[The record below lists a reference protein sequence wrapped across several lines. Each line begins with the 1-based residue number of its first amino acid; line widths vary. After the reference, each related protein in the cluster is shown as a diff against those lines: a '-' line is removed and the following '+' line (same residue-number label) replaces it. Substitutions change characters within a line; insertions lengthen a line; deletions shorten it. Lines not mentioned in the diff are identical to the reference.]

1 MAILVNKDSRVIC
14 QGITG
19 RNGTFHSLACRD
31 YGTNM
36 VGGVTPGKK
45 GVSVDGIPVFN
56 TVKEAVKETGA
67 NVSLIFIPAA
77 HAKDPILE
85 AVDAGIMVIVCI
97 TEGIPP
103 LDTASALFTVKAEGR
118 HLIGPNTPG
127 IISPVDRCKVGIM
140 PGYIHK
146 PGRVGVISR
155 SGTLTYEVVDQLT
168 KAGVGQS
175 TCMGL
180 GGDPV
185 VGLSFVDTLEMFKN
199 DPDTDA
205 VVLIGEIGGS
215 AEEQAADYI
224 KKDFGKPVVA
234 YVAGRLAPPGKRM
247 GHAGAII
254 SGGSGT
260 AQSKIK
266 ALSDAGVHVVENLTM
281 VGSAM
286 SNILKAS

>member
-1 MAILVNKDSRVIC
+1 MAILVNRESRIIC

-31 YGTNM
+31 YGSNL

-45 GVSVDGIPVFN
+45 GAFVDGIPVFN
-56 TVKEAVKETGA
+56 TVEEAVQETGA

-85 AVDAGIMVIVCI
+85 AVDAGIEVIVCI

-103 LDTASALFTVKAEGR
+103 LDTASALFTVKEKGR
-118 HLIGPNTPG
+118 VLVGPNTPG
-127 IISPVDRCKVGIM
+127 IISPAEKCKVGIM
-140 PGYIHK
+140 PGYIHS
-146 PGRVGVISR
+146 PGPVGVISR

-168 KAGVGQS
+168 KAGMGQS
-175 TCMGL
+175 TCLGL

-185 VGLSFVDTLEMFKN
+185 VGLSFVDCLRLFRD
-199 DPDTDA
+199 DPNTEA

-215 AEEQAADYI
+215 AEEQAADFI
-224 KKDFGKPVVA
+224 KAEFQKPVIA

-260 AQSKIK
+260 AQGKIK
-266 ALSDAGVHVVENLTM
+266 ALKDVGVEVVENLTK
-281 VGSAM
+281 VGQVVREV
-286 SNILKAS
+286 LK

>member
-1 MAILVNKDSRVIC
+1 MAILVNKESRVIC

-19 RNGTFHSLACRD
+19 RNGTFHSIACRD

-45 GVSVDGIPVFN
+45 GTFVDGIPVFN
-56 TVKEAVKETGA
+56 TVEEAVQETGA
-67 NVSLIFIPAA
+67 DVSLIFIPAA

-85 AVDAGIMVIVCI
+85 AVDAGIKVIVCI

-103 LDTASALFTVKAEGR
+103 LDTASALYTVKEKGR
-118 HLIGPNTPG
+118 VLIGPNTPG
-127 IISPVDRCKVGIM
+127 IISPPDKCKVGIM
-140 PGYIHK
+140 PGYIHS
-146 PGRVGVISR
+146 PGPVGVISR

-168 KAGVGQS
+168 KAGMGQS
-175 TCMGL
+175 TCLGL

-185 VGLSFVDTLEMFKN
+185 VGLSFVDCLKMFKD
-199 DPDTDA
+199 DPKTEA

-215 AEEQAADYI
+215 AEERAAEYI
-224 KKDFGKPVVA
+224 KNEFKKPVVA
-234 YVAGRLAPPGKRM
+234 YIAGKLAPPGKRM

-260 AQSKIK
+260 AQGKIK
-266 ALSDAGVHVVENLTM
+266 ALTEAGVTVVENLTR
-281 VGSAM
+281 VGEVM
-286 SNILKAS
+286 RDILA

>member
-1 MAILVNKDSRVIC
+1 MAILVNKESRVIC

-36 VGGVTPGKK
+36 VGGVTPGK
-45 GVSVDGIPVFN
+45 GGDTVDGIPVFS
-56 TVKEAVKETGA
+56 TVWEAVKETGA
-67 NVSLIFIPAA
+67 NVSIIFIPAA

-85 AVDAGIMVIVCI
+85 AVDAGIQVIACI

-103 LDTASALFTVKAEGR
+103 LDTASALFTVKQEGR

-127 IISPVDRCKVGIM
+127 VISPAHKCKVGIM
-140 PGYIHK
+140 PGYIHT
-146 PGRVGVISR
+146 PGPVGVISR

-168 KAGVGQS
+168 KAGIGQS
-175 TCMGL
+175 TCLGL

-185 VGLSFVDTLEMFKN
+185 VGLSFIDCLKMFRD
-199 DPDTDA
+199 DPETEA

-215 AEEQAADYI
+215 AEEQAADFI
-224 KKDFGKPVVA
+224 KREFNKPVAA

-260 AQSKIK
+260 AQSKIE
-266 ALSDAGVHVVENLTM
+266 ALKNAGVQVVDNLSEVGM
-281 VGSAM
+281 VVRD
-286 SNILKAS
+286 ILK

>member
-1 MAILVNKDSRVIC
+1 MAILVNKESRVIC

-36 VGGVTPGKK
+36 VGGVTPGKE
-45 GVSVDGIPVFN
+45 GETVDGIPVFN
-56 TVKEAVKETGA
+56 SVWKAVQETGA
-67 NVSLIFIPAA
+67 NVSIIFIPAA

-85 AVDAGIMVIVCI
+85 AVDAGIQVIVCI

-103 LDTASALFTVKAEGR
+103 LDTASALYTVRNEGR
-118 HLIGPNTPG
+118 YLVGPNTPG
-127 IISPVDRCKVGIM
+127 VISPGEQCKVGIM

-146 PGRVGVISR
+146 PGPVGVISR

-168 KAGVGQS
+168 RNGVGQS
-175 TCMGL
+175 TCLGL

-185 VGLSFVDTLEMFKN
+185 VGLSFIDCLKMFRD
-199 DPDTDA
+199 DPETEA

-215 AEEQAADYI
+215 AEEQAAEFI
-224 KKDFGKPVVA
+224 KREFNKPVAA
-234 YVAGRLAPPGKRM
+234 YVAGRGAPPGKRM

-260 AQSKIK
+260 AQSKIQ
-266 ALSDAGVHVVENLTM
+266 ALTAAGVTVVDNIAQ
-281 VGSAM
+281 VGAVVRKM
-286 SNILKAS
+286 LG

>member
-1 MAILVNKDSRVIC
+1 MAILVNRESRIIC

-19 RNGTFHSLACRD
+19 RNGTFHSIACRD
-31 YGTNM
+31 YGSNM

-45 GVSVDGIPVFN
+45 GTFVDGIPVFN
-56 TVKEAVKETGA
+56 TVEEAVRETGA

-85 AVDAGIMVIVCI
+85 AVDAGIQVIVCI

-103 LDTASALFTVKAEGR
+103 LDTASALYTVKQKGR
-118 HLIGPNTPG
+118 VLIGPNTPG
-127 IISPVDRCKVGIM
+127 VISPTEKCKVGIM
-140 PGYIHK
+140 PGYIHS
-146 PGRVGVISR
+146 PGPVGVISR

-168 KAGVGQS
+168 KAGMGQS
-175 TCMGL
+175 TCLGL

-185 VGLSFVDTLEMFKN
+185 VGLSFVDCLKMFKE
-199 DPDTDA
+199 DTRTEA

-215 AEEQAADYI
+215 AEEQAAEYI
-224 KKDFGKPVVA
+224 KNEFNKPVIA

-260 AQSKIK
+260 AQGKIK
-266 ALSDAGVHVVENLTM
+266 ALTEVGVTVVENLAK
-281 VGSAM
+281 VGQVVRE
-286 SNILKAS
+286 ILS

>member
-19 RNGTFHSLACRD
+19 RNGTFHSLACRE
-31 YGTNM
+31 YGTNL
-36 VGGVTPGKK
+36 VGGVTPGKQ
-45 GVSVDGIPVFN
+45 GETVDGIPVFN
-56 TVKEAVKETGA
+56 TVFDAVQETGA

-77 HAKDPILE
+77 QAKDPILE
-85 AVDAGIMVIVCI
+85 AVDAGIRVIVCI

-103 LDTASALFTVKAEGR
+103 IDTAAVLYTVRQEGC

-127 IISPVDRCKVGIM
+127 IISPPDRCKVGIM
-140 PGYIHK
+140 PGYIHMEG
-146 PGRVGVISR
+146 PVGVISR

-175 TCMGL
+175 TCLGL

-185 VGLSFVDTLEMFKN
+185 VGLSFVDTLSMFRN
-199 DPDTDA
+199 DPETEA

-215 AEEQAADYI
+215 AEEQAAAFI
-224 KKDFGKPVVA
+224 KEEFNKPVVA

-254 SGGSGT
+254 SGGTGT
-260 AQSKIK
+260 AQGKIE
-266 ALSDAGVHVVENLTM
+266 ALRAAGVTVVENITQ
-281 VGSAM
+281 VGSVVRD
-286 SNILKAS
+286 ILS

>member
-1 MAILVNKDSRVIC
+1 MAILINRESRVIC

-19 RNGTFHSLACRD
+19 RNGTFHSLACRE

-36 VGGVTPGKK
+36 VGGVTPGK
-45 GVSVDGIPVFN
+45 GGSAVDGIPVFN
-56 TVKEAVKETGA
+56 TVWQAVKETGA
-67 NVSLIFIPAA
+67 DVSLIFIPAA

-85 AVDAGIMVIVCI
+85 AVDAGIRVIVCI

-103 LDTASALFTVKAEGR
+103 LDTASALHTVRLEGR
-118 HLIGPNTPG
+118 TLIGPNTPG
-127 IISPVDRCKVGIM
+127 IISPPENCKVGIM

-146 PGRVGVISR
+146 PGPVGVISR

-168 KAGVGQS
+168 KNGLGQS
-175 TCMGL
+175 TCLGL

-185 VGLSFVDTLEMFKN
+185 VGLSFVDVLKKFRD
-199 DPDTDA
+199 DPATEA

-215 AEEQAADYI
+215 AEEQAAEFVKNEFD
-224 KKDFGKPVVA
+224 KPVAA
-234 YVAGRLAPPGKRM
+234 YIAGRQAPPGKRM

-260 AQSKIK
+260 AQGKIQ
-266 ALSDAGVHVVENLTM
+266 ALETAGVTVIENLTQ
-281 VGSAM
+281 VGAVVKKL
-286 SNILKAS
+286 IG

>member
-1 MAILVNKDSRVIC
+1 MAIIVNKESRVIC

-36 VGGVTPGKK
+36 VGGVTPGKQ
-45 GVSVDGIPVFN
+45 GEMVDGIPVFN
-56 TVKEAVKETGA
+56 TVFNAVKETGA
-67 NVSLIFIPAA
+67 NVSLIFVPAA
-77 HAKDPILE
+77 YAKDPILE
-85 AVDAGIMVIVCI
+85 AVDAGIQVIVCI

-103 LDTASALFTVKAEGR
+103 LDTASALHTVRQEGR
-118 HLIGPNTPG
+118 CLVGPNTPG
-127 IISPVDRCKVGIM
+127 IISPKENCKVGIM

-146 PGRVGVISR
+146 PGPVGVVSR

-168 KAGVGQS
+168 KNGVGQS
-175 TCMGL
+175 TCLGL

-185 VGLSFVDTLEMFKN
+185 VGLSFIDVLKMFRD
-199 DPDTDA
+199 DPETEA

-215 AEEQAADYI
+215 AEEQAAEFI
-224 KKDFGKPVVA
+224 KNEFDKPVAA
-234 YVAGRLAPPGKRM
+234 YIAGRLAPPGKRM

-260 AQSKIK
+260 AQGKIK
-266 ALSDAGVHVVENLTM
+266 ALTEAGVTVVDNLAQ
-281 VGSAM
+281 VGAAARQM
-286 SNILKAS
+286 LK

>member
-1 MAILVNKDSRVIC
+1 MAILVNRESRIIC

-31 YGTNM
+31 YGSNI

-45 GVSVDGIPVFN
+45 GAFVEGIPVFN
-56 TVKEAVKETGA
+56 TVEEAVRETGA

-85 AVDAGIMVIVCI
+85 AVDAGIQVIVCI

-103 LDTASALFTVKAEGR
+103 LDTASALFTVKEKGR
-118 HLIGPNTPG
+118 SLVGPNTPG
-127 IISPVDRCKVGIM
+127 IISPPEKCKVGIM
-140 PGYIHK
+140 PGYIHS
-146 PGRVGVISR
+146 PGPVGVISR

-168 KAGVGQS
+168 KAGIGQS
-175 TCMGL
+175 TCLGL

-185 VGLSFVDTLEMFKN
+185 VGLSFVDCLKMFGD
-199 DPDTDA
+199 DPQTEA

-215 AEEQAADYI
+215 AEEQAATFI
-224 KKDFGKPVVA
+224 KAEFQKPVIA

-260 AQSKIK
+260 AQGKID
-266 ALSDAGVHVVENLTM
+266 ALREAGVEVVENLTR
-281 VGSAM
+281 VGQVVKEV
-286 SNILKAS
+286 LK

>member
-1 MAILVNKDSRVIC
+1 MAILVNRESRIIC

-31 YGTNM
+31 YGSNL

-45 GVSVDGIPVFN
+45 GAFVDGIPVFN
-56 TVKEAVKETGA
+56 TVEEAVQETGA

-85 AVDAGIMVIVCI
+85 AVDAGIEVIVCI

-103 LDTASALFTVKAEGR
+103 LDTASALFTVKEKGR
-118 HLIGPNTPG
+118 VLVGPNTPG
-127 IISPVDRCKVGIM
+127 IISPPEKCKVGIM
-140 PGYIHK
+140 PGYIHS
-146 PGRVGVISR
+146 PGPVGVISR

-168 KAGVGQS
+168 KAGMGQS
-175 TCMGL
+175 TCLGL

-185 VGLSFVDTLEMFKN
+185 VGLSFVDCLRLFRD
-199 DPDTDA
+199 DPNTEA

-215 AEEQAADYI
+215 AEEQAADFI
-224 KKDFGKPVVA
+224 KAEFQKPVIA

-260 AQSKIK
+260 AQGKIK
-266 ALSDAGVHVVENLTM
+266 ALKDVGVEVVENLTK
-281 VGSAM
+281 VGQVVREV
-286 SNILKAS
+286 LK

>member
-1 MAILVNKDSRVIC
+1 MAILVNRESRVIC

-19 RNGTFHSLACRD
+19 RNGTFHSLACRE

-36 VGGVTPGKK
+36 VGGVTPGK
-45 GVSVDGIPVFN
+45 GGSSVEGIPVFN
-56 TVKEAVKETGA
+56 TVWQAVQETGA
-67 NVSLIFIPAA
+67 DVSLIFIPAA

-85 AVDAGIMVIVCI
+85 AVDAGIRLIVCI

-103 LDTASALFTVKAEGR
+103 LDTASALHTVRLEGR
-118 HLIGPNTPG
+118 VLIGPNTPG
-127 IISPVDRCKVGIM
+127 IISPPEGCKVGIM

-146 PGRVGVISR
+146 PGPVGVISR

-168 KAGVGQS
+168 KNGLGQS
-175 TCMGL
+175 TCLGL

-185 VGLSFVDTLEMFKN
+185 VGLSFVDVLKMFRD
-199 DPDTDA
+199 DPKTEA

-215 AEEQAADYI
+215 AEEQAAELI
-224 KKDFGKPVVA
+224 KNEFNKPVAA
-234 YVAGRLAPPGKRM
+234 YIAGRQAPPGKRM

-260 AQSKIK
+260 AQGKIQ
-266 ALSDAGVHVVENLTM
+266 ALESAGVTVIENLTQ
-281 VGSAM
+281 VG
-286 SNILKAS
+286 LVVKRLLG

>member
-1 MAILVNKDSRVIC
+1 MSILVNRGSRVIC

-31 YGTNM
+31 YGTKM
-36 VGGVTPGKK
+36 VGGVTPGKQ
-45 GVSVDGIPVFN
+45 GETVDGIPVFN
-56 TVKEAVKETGA
+56 TVWKAVQETGA
-67 NVSLIFIPAA
+67 DVSIIFVPAA

-85 AVDAGIMVIVCI
+85 AVEAGIKVIVCI

-103 LDTASALFTVKAEGR
+103 LDTASALHSVKTNGR
-118 HLIGPNTPG
+118 YLVGPNTPG
-127 IISPVDRCKVGIM
+127 IISPPDKCKVGIM

-146 PGRVGVISR
+146 PGSVGVISR

-168 KAGVGQS
+168 KSGVGQS
-175 TCMGL
+175 TCLGL

-185 VGLSFVDTLEMFKN
+185 VGLSFIDCLKMFRD
-199 DPDTDA
+199 DPETEA

-215 AEEQAADYI
+215 AEEQAAEFI
-224 KKDFGKPVVA
+224 QKEFKKPVAA
-234 YVAGRLAPPGKRM
+234 YIAGRLAPPGKRM

-260 AQSKIK
+260 AQGKIK
-266 ALSDAGVHVVENLTM
+266 ALTDAGVRVIENLTE
-281 VGSAM
+281 VGAVIKEM
-286 SNILKAS
+286 TG

>member
-1 MAILVNKDSRVIC
+1 MAILVNKESRVIC

-36 VGGVTPGKK
+36 VGGVTPGKE
-45 GVSVDGIPVFN
+45 GETVDGIPVFN
-56 TVKEAVKETGA
+56 SVWKAVQETGA
-67 NVSLIFIPAA
+67 DVSIIFIPAA

-85 AVDAGIMVIVCI
+85 AVDAGIQVIVCI

-103 LDTASALFTVKAEGR
+103 IDTASALYTVRNEGR
-118 HLIGPNTPG
+118 YLVGPNTPG
-127 IISPVDRCKVGIM
+127 VISPGGQCKVGIM

-146 PGRVGVISR
+146 PGPVGVISR

-168 KAGVGQS
+168 RNGVGQS
-175 TCMGL
+175 TCLGL

-185 VGLSFVDTLEMFKN
+185 VGLSFIDCLKMFRD
-199 DPDTDA
+199 DPETEA

-215 AEEQAADYI
+215 AEEQAAEFI
-224 KKDFGKPVVA
+224 KGEFNKPVAA
-234 YVAGRLAPPGKRM
+234 YVAGRGAPPGKRM

-260 AQSKIK
+260 AQSKIQ
-266 ALSDAGVHVVENLTM
+266 ALTGAGVTVVDNIAQ
-281 VGSAM
+281 VGAVVRKM
-286 SNILKAS
+286 LG

>member
-1 MAILVNKDSRVIC
+1 MAILVNRESRVIC

-19 RNGTFHSLACRD
+19 RNGTFHSIACRD

-45 GVSVDGIPVFN
+45 GTFVDGIPVFN
-56 TVKEAVKETGA
+56 TVEEAVLETGA

-85 AVDAGIMVIVCI
+85 AVDAGIKVIVCI

-103 LDTASALFTVKAEGR
+103 LDTASALYTVKQKVSV
-118 HLIGPNTPG
+118 LIGPNTPG
-127 IISPVDRCKVGIM
+127 IISPTEKCKVGIM
-140 PGYIHK
+140 PGYIHT
-146 PGRVGVISR
+146 PGPVGVISR

-168 KAGVGQS
+168 KAGMGQS
-175 TCMGL
+175 TCLGL

-185 VGLSFVDTLEMFKN
+185 VGLSFVDCLKMFKD
-199 DPDTDA
+199 DPKTEA

-215 AEEQAADYI
+215 AEEQASEYI
-224 KKDFGKPVVA
+224 KKEFCKPVVA
-234 YVAGRLAPPGKRM
+234 YVAGKLAPPGKRM

-260 AQSKIK
+260 AQGKVE
-266 ALSDAGVHVVENLTM
+266 ALTRAGVTVVENLTK
-281 VGSAM
+281 VGQTVRD
-286 SNILKAS
+286 ILL